1 MNQTSEP
8 SAEHIRLQDD
18 REGRAAWKKWG
29 PYLSERQWGT
39 VREDYSS
46 NGDAWNYFSHD
57 NAQYRAYRWGEDGLA
72 GISDNRQLLCFAV
85 ALWNGRDPILK
96 ERLFGLSN
104 SEGNHGEDVKEYYF
118 YLDSTTTH
126 SYMKYLYKYPHAEY
140 PYVQI
145 IEANKARDKHAE
157 EYELLDTGIFD
168 EDRYFDVFVE
178 YAKVEPEDVLIQ
190 ITVRNRGPEPAEI
203 HVLPTLWFRNTWSW
217 RQKEEK
223 PELKV
228 LAAGTDVRA
237 ISAKHRLLGERFLYC
252 DAAVDL
258 LFTENETNTQR
269 AFNQPNTQPYC
280 KDGIIQAVVR
290 GNKNA
295 INPELRGT
303 KAAAHYRLTV
313 PAKGRQVVRL
323 RLADQSPDRLQAPFG
338 KVFNATFKDRVSEA
352 DAFYAAITPDTL
364 TRDEANVM
372 RQALAGML
380 WSKQYFYYDLA
391 EWLREHGDKPE
402 DGVRANVRNKDWFH
416 LYNADVISMPDK
428 WEYPWYA
435 VWDLAFHTVPLSLV
449 DVDFAKDQLQ
459 LFLGHHYLHPNGQMP
474 AYEWNFSD
482 VNPPVHPWA
491 VWTVYSYDKQLRGRG
506 DLAFLKF
513 CFEKLSLNFTWWVN
527 RKDVD
532 GNNVFAGGFLGL
544 DNIGVFD
551 RSSTLPT
558 GGNLEQSDGTA
569 WMAFFASVML
579 QIAVELAMEDDAH
592 YEAMALKY
600 FEHFLWLASA
610 MDNPSH
616 TGIKLWDHYDGIY
629 YDVLRFPD
637 GNGVPLKVRSLVGLL
652 PLAATT
658 VLPANL
664 RERLP
669 RFFDE
674 AQWFLERHPH
684 TAAVL
689 TVPLNVGAGGSRI
702 LSLVNP
708 DKLRRILGYML
719 DETEFLSPYGIR
731 SLSRYHADHPYV
743 FSAGGQEY
751 AVRYVPGDSDTGMF
765 GGNSNWRGPIWMPMQ
780 LMLIRALVNQ
790 YAHLGNDFTVECP
803 VGSGRQLNLL
813 EVSEELARR
822 LSRLFIRDKSGH
834 RPSHGRHGR
843 WNDEHWR
850 DHVLFYEY
858 FHADTGAGVGASHQ
872 TGWTG
877 VIAFLIQGFKAVDA
891 EKVLEKGMGA
901 VTEVS
906 ADVARET
913 DKPEAVEVAEEIQ
926 EQVAEKL
933 VEQVLETV
941 QQQVSQA
948 IKDQGGPATNLQEKI
963 QEIVMEKVADAV
975 QKKAEEVQQADHRTE
990 EKKEIL

>member
-1 MNQTSEP
+1 MAGEEEKQ
-8 SAEHIRLQDD
+8 RL
-18 REGRAAWKKWG
+18 EAARTGEKPWKKWG

-39 VREDYSS
+39 VREDYSA

-72 GISDNRQLLCFAV
+72 GISDNRQLLCFAL
-85 ALWNGRDPILK
+85 ALWNGCDPILK

-118 YLDSTTTH
+118 YLDSTPTH
-126 SYMKYLYKYPHAEY
+126 SYMKYLYKYPQAEY
-140 PYVQI
+140 PYQPI
-145 IEANKARDKHAE
+145 IEANRTRDKQAA
-157 EYELLDTGIFD
+157 EYELLDT
-168 EDRYFDVFVE
+168 
-178 YAKVEPEDVLIQ
+178 
-190 ITVRNRGPEPAEI
+190 EPAEI

-217 RQKEEK
+217 GRKEDK

-237 ISAKHRLLGERFLYC
+237 VAARHRLLGERFLYC
-252 DAAVDL
+252 EGVVDL

-269 AFNQPNTQPYC
+269 AFNQPNQQPYC
-280 KDGIIQAVVR
+280 KDGIIHAVVH
-290 GNKNA
+290 GDKNA
-295 INPELRGT
+295 INPELHGT
-303 KAAAHYRLTV
+303 KASAHYRLAI
-313 PAKGRQVVRL
+313 PAKGSQTVRL
-323 RLADQSPDRLQAPFG
+323 RLTDQPPDRMRAPFG
-338 KVFNATFKDRVSEA
+338 DAFEAPFKARQAEA
-352 DAFYAAITPDTL
+352 DAFYESITPDTL
-364 TRDEANVM
+364 NKDEALVM

-391 EWLREHGDKPE
+391 EWLREHGDKPDE
-402 DGVRANVRNKDWFH
+402 GVRAQVRNKDWFH

-435 VWDLAFHTVPLSLV
+435 VWDLAFHTIPLSLV
-449 DVDFAKDQLQ
+449 DVDFAKEQLR

-474 AYEWNFSD
+474 AYEWNFND

-506 DLAFLKF
+506 DLTFLKF
-513 CFEKLSLNFTWWVN
+513 CFDKLSLNFTWWVN

-532 GNNVFAGGFLGL
+532 GNNVFSGGFLGL

-551 RSSTLPT
+551 RSSALPT
-558 GGNLEQSDGTA
+558 GGYLEQSDGTA

-579 QIAVELAMEDDAH
+579 QIAVELTVEDDPH

-600 FEHFLWLASA
+600 FEHFLWIAAA
-610 MDNPSH
+610 MDNLSY
-616 TGIKLWDHYDGIY
+616 TGIKLWDHDDGIY

-637 GNGVPLKVRSLVGLL
+637 GNGVRLKVRSLVGLL

-658 VLPANL
+658 VLPADL

-669 RFFDE
+669 RFFEE
-674 AQWFLERHPH
+674 AQWFLEQHPY
-684 TAAVL
+684 TAATV
-689 TVPLNVGAGGSRI
+689 TVPLEVGAGGSRI

-708 DKLRRILGYML
+708 DKLRRMLGYML
-719 DETEFLSPYGIR
+719 NENEFLSPYGIR
-731 SLSRYHADHPYV
+731 SLSRYHAEHPYV
-743 FSAGGQEY
+743 FNAGGQECR
-751 AVRYVPGDSDTGMF
+751 VGYVPGDSDSGMF

-790 YAHLGNDFTVECP
+790 YAHLGNNFEVECP

-813 EVSEELARR
+813 EVSQELARR
-822 LSRLFIRDKSGH
+822 LSRLFIRNKEGR
-834 RPSHGRHGR
+834 RPAHGNHIR

-858 FHADTGAGVGASHQ
+858 FHGDTGAGIGASHQ
-872 TGWTG
+872 TGWTS
-877 VIAFLIQGFKAVDA
+877 VIAFLIQGFTAVEA
-891 EKVLEKGMGA
+891 EKVLEKGMEA

-906 ADVARET
+906 AEAAKET
-913 DKPEAVEVAEEIQ
+913 DKPEAVQVAEEVH
-926 EQVAEKL
+926 EQVAEK
-933 VEQVLETV
+933 VVAQVLETV
-941 QQQVSQA
+941 QQQVTEAVQ
-948 IKDQGGPATNLQEKI
+948 DQGGQAEQLQKKVE
-963 QEIVMEKVADAV
+963 EIVMEKVAEAV
-975 QKKAEEVQQADHRTE
+975 QKKAEEVQQQTESGTE
-990 EKKEIL
+990 EKKDVL

>member
-1 MNQTSEP
+1 M
-8 SAEHIRLQDD
+8 
-18 REGRAAWKKWG
+18 
-29 PYLSERQWGT
+29 
-39 VREDYSS
+39 
-46 NGDAWNYFSHD
+46 
-57 NAQYRAYRWGEDGLA
+57 
-72 GISDNRQLLCFAV
+72 
-85 ALWNGRDPILK
+85 
-96 ERLFGLSN
+96 
-104 SEGNHGEDVKEYYF
+104 
-118 YLDSTTTH
+118 
-126 SYMKYLYKYPHAEY
+126 
-140 PYVQI
+140 
-145 IEANKARDKHAE
+145 
-157 EYELLDTGIFD
+157 
-168 EDRYFDVFVE
+168 
-178 YAKVEPEDVLIQ
+178 
-190 ITVRNRGPEPAEI
+190 
-203 HVLPTLWFRNTWSW
+203 WFRNTWSW

-269 AFNQPNTQPYC
+269 AFNQPNTQPYS

-600 FEHFLWLASA
+600 FEHFLWIASA

-743 FSAGGQEY
+743 FSASGQEY